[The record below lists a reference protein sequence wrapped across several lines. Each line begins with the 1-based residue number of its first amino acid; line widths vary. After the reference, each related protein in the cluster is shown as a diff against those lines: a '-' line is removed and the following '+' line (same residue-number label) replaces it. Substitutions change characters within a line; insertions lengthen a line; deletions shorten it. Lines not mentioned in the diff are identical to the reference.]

1 MDTYFNLGKYSR
13 AISTSSKDAQIWF
26 TRGLNWCYGF
36 NHEEGVK
43 CFHKAIKIDPKCAM
57 AHWGVA
63 YGSGPFYNLP
73 WRHFGDLELKKYTKL
88 CYDHIQVAKSLIPHV
103 SEFEADLINAL
114 STRFQID
121 HSVTAEEFDQWDDD
135 YSNSTRELYK
145 KYPQDIDIMAIF
157 AEAMMT
163 RTPWRLWNIKLNEP
177 AENSDVIEALDVLNK
192 AIVLRNEQKLTQH
205 PLILHLHI
213 HATEMSS
220 APEQSLEAANILRTL
235 CPDLG
240 HMNHMPGHTYVLCGL
255 YEEAKIASEKAIIA
269 DRLYLDYAGP
279 YNFYTTARCH
289 DLHLMMYTCM
299 LLGQF
304 EPAWEAAQEMCNT
317 LSRDV
322 LEVSDRPQLAIT
334 MEGYYSMAMHVLI
347 RFGKWQEIID
357 TPMPDCPILYPVS
370 TPMHHYAKGI
380 AHAALGQF
388 TEADDQRS
396 SFYCSLKRV
405 PKDRKFFNNLAI
417 DVLAVAEK
425 MLEGEVE
432 YHKGN
437 YEEAYGHLRESI
449 SRDDNLAYTEPWA
462 WMHPPRHALG
472 ALLMEQGHYKEAEEV
487 YRTDLGL
494 INTLPRCQ
502 QHLDNVWSLHGLFE
516 CLRNRNEDKE
526 IITISK
532 KLSLAMLK
540 TDIPITSSCC
550 CRKHTENTLCFQN

>member
-1 MDTYFNLGKYSR
+1 
-13 AISTSSKDAQIWF
+13 
-26 TRGLNWCYGF
+26 
-36 NHEEGVK
+36 
-43 CFHKAIKIDPKCAM
+43 
-57 AHWGVA
+57 
-63 YGSGPFYNLP
+63 
-73 WRHFGDLELKKYTKL
+73 
-88 CYDHIQVAKSLIPHV
+88 
-103 SEFEADLINAL
+103 
-114 STRFQID
+114 
-121 HSVTAEEFDQWDDD
+121 
-135 YSNSTRELYK
+135 
-145 KYPQDIDIMAIF
+145 
-157 AEAMMT
+157 
-163 RTPWRLWNIKLNEP
+163 
-177 AENSDVIEALDVLNK
+177 
-192 AIVLRNEQKLTQH
+192 
-205 PLILHLHI
+205 
-213 HATEMSS
+213 
-220 APEQSLEAANILRTL
+220 
-235 CPDLG
+235 
-240 HMNHMPGHTYVLCGL
+240 
-255 YEEAKIASEKAIIA
+255 
-269 DRLYLDYAGP
+269 
-279 YNFYTTARCH
+279 
-289 DLHLMMYTCM
+289 
-299 LLGQF
+299 
-304 EPAWEAAQEMCNT
+304 
-317 LSRDV
+317 
-322 LEVSDRPQLAIT
+322 
-334 MEGYYSMAMHVLI
+334 MHVLI

-550 CRKHTENTLCFQN
+550 CRKHTENTLCFQD